1 MRIQLAVV
9 DTDTTYLT
17 RLQEGVAAAYA
28 GRVELLAF
36 TSLEKALESLAET
49 RTHVLVV
56 HESFQ
61 VEPTVLPARVELAH
75 LVDAPDVES
84 VRGIRAVPKFV
95 PIDAFY
101 RAIVE
106 LYDAA
111 SSTMQIRSGRSG
123 ATSQLVVVTSP
134 AGGVGTTSAAI
145 ALARSL
151 SMQTPPQRT
160 LYISLD
166 PCEDVSARF
175 GLTEAS
181 HGTFSDVVYAIKRR
195 RGNLGLQL
203 EQHAYQDAFGTCF
216 FASSPIA
223 TDVLEL
229 ADDDVSLLT
238 DHLVSSPFDA
248 VVLDLP
254 FGLDART
261 LRLFDAASRVVLVSD
276 GRQSSNDKITR
287 ALAAL
292 EVASAQHELTVLP
305 HAGLLYNRY
314 GATGSAR
321 IDDLPITE
329 LGGINR
335 FEGAGDEQIVN
346 AIYAS
351 GHLERLVKASVQ

>member
-17 RLQEGVAAAYA
+17 RLQERVTDAYA

-36 TSLEKALESLAET
+36 TALDKALASVAET
-49 RTHVLVV
+49 RTNVLVV
-56 HESFQ
+56 HESIE
-61 VEPTVLPARVELAH
+61 VDAAALPPRVELAH
-75 LVDAPDVES
+75 LVDAPEVES
-84 VRGIRAVPKFV
+84 VRGIRAVPKFAPV
-95 PIDAFY
+95 DAFY
-101 RAIVE
+101 RAVVE

-111 SSTMQIRSGRSG
+111 SSTMQMRSGSPG
-123 ATSQLVVVTSP
+123 TTSQLVVLTSP

-151 SMQTPPQRT
+151 AMQPTPQRT
-160 LYISLD
+160 LYLTLD

-175 GLTEAS
+175 GLVDAT
-181 HGTFSDVVYAIKRR
+181 HGTFSDVIYAVKRR

-203 EQHAYQDAFGTCF
+203 EQHAYQDAFGTHF
-216 FASSPIA
+216 FASSPVA

-229 ADDDVSLLT
+229 ADDDISLLT
-238 DHLVSSPFDA
+238 EHLASGAFDA
-248 VVLDLP
+248 VVLDVP
-254 FGLDART
+254 FTLDLRT
-261 LRLFDAASRVVLVSD
+261 LRLLDAASRVVLVSD
-276 GRQSSNDKITR
+276 GRQSSNDKVIR

-292 EVASAQHELTVLP
+292 EVATQQHELSLLAHT
-305 HAGLLYNRY
+305 GLLYNRF

-321 IDDLPITE
+321 IEGLPIAE

-335 FEGAGDEQIVN
+335 FESAGDEQIVN

-351 GHLERLVKASVQ
+351 GHLERLVKAAVA

>member
-17 RLQEGVAAAYA
+17 RLQERVADAYA

-36 TSLEKALESLAET
+36 TSLDKALASLAET

-56 HESFQ
+56 HESIE
-61 VEPTVLPARVELAH
+61 VDTTALPTKVELAH

-84 VRGIRAVPKFV
+84 VRGIRAVPKFAPV
-95 PIDAFY
+95 DAFY
-101 RAIVE
+101 RAVVE

-111 SSTMQIRSGRSG
+111 SSTIQMRSGRPG
-123 ATSQLVVVTSP
+123 TTSPLVVLTSP

-151 SMQTPPQRT
+151 AMQPTPQRT
-160 LYISLD
+160 LYLSLD

-175 GLTEAS
+175 GLVEAT
-181 HGTFSDVVYAIKRR
+181 HGTFSDVVYAVKRR

-203 EQHAYQDAFGTCF
+203 EQHAYQDAFGTHF
-216 FASSPIA
+216 FASSPVA

-229 ADDDVSLLT
+229 ADDDISLLT
-238 DHLVSSPFDA
+238 EHLASGAFDA
-248 VVLDLP
+248 VVLDVP
-254 FGLDART
+254 FGLDLRT
-261 LRLFDAASRVVLVSD
+261 LRLLDAASRVVLVSD
-276 GRQSSNDKITR
+276 GRQSSNDKIVR

-292 EVASAQHELTVLP
+292 EVAAQQHELSLLAHT
-305 HAGLLYNRY
+305 GLLYNRFST
-314 GATGSAR
+314 TGSAR
-321 IDDLPITE
+321 IEGLPITE

-335 FEGAGDEQIVN
+335 FESAADEQIVN

-351 GHLERLVKASVQ
+351 GHLERLVKAAAA